1 MTTLET
7 LRTSPAVHF
16 LGIARRGASA
26 LRNHGWSVREA
37 AVIGGDVA
45 DHVAIRRWE
54 SKGMTADVRLVVRYD
69 GTSSP
74 IVFSATESAAEALR
88 AFGEPALIA
97 PPAMRVKAALFSSDD
112 PAFATLLDD
121 AFYTNRALVHAL
133 DEHQR
138 DVEATDAETYRESD
152 LTPQQSTPHATL
164 IHGIVI
170 TEAPLWL
177 LSDNDRLT
185 SRTSARVIRTNGA
198 SGEREWIDVVNID
211 PFDTYAETITR
222 HYATAMK
229 KRKFA

>member
-1 MTTLET
+1 MTLDT
-7 LRTSPAVHF
+7 LRTSPAVRF
-16 LGIARRGASA
+16 LGLTRRGASA

-54 SKGMTADVRLVVRYD
+54 QKRMTADVRLVVRYD

-88 AFGEPALIA
+88 AFGEPALIT

-121 AFYTNRALVHAL
+121 AFYTTRALVHAL

-138 DVEATDAETYRESD
+138 DVEATDAETYRESE
-152 LTPQQSTPHATL
+152 LTPGPATPHATL
-164 IHGIVI
+164 IHGVVL

-177 LSDNDRLT
+177 LGENDRLS
-185 SRTSARVIRTNGA
+185 SRASIRVIRTSGA
-198 SGEREWIDVVNID
+198 SGEREWIDVVQSD
-211 PFDTYAETITR
+211 SFDAYAESVTR
-222 HYATAMK
+222 HYVAAMK